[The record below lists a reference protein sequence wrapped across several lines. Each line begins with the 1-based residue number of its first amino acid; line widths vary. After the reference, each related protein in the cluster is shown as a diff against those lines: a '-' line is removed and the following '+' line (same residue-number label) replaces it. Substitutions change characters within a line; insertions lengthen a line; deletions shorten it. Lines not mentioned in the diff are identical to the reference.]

1 MASTAQL
8 DTEISVELDRR
19 RAIHARHQQEALS
32 NPVASQ
38 EALIGA
44 VNLGF
49 EDVVRRQVD
58 LGASVNEPTDE
69 GDCLDGMLPVL
80 VAVRNLNTAMLRLL
94 LDLGAHVDG
103 ISRGNP
109 RSRPLQVA
117 LSKDEYTQTRWQKNA
132 NLAIVQLLVERGADC
147 SRIHVH
153 KSRVK
158 ILKKAKRRLHWQ
170 KVRRAWRLLLLT
182 RRWLYTWVSEGWQYA
197 SEIGAG
203 RKRYRDE
210 FEAEA

>member
-1 MASTAQL
+1 MASIAQL

-19 RAIHARHQQEALS
+19 RAIRARRQQEALS

-38 EALIGA
+38 EALIDA

-117 LSKDEYTQTRWQKNA
+117 LSKNEYTQTRWQKNA
-132 NLAIVQLLVERGADC
+132 NLAIVQ
-147 SRIHVH
+147 
-153 KSRVK
+153 

-182 RRWLYTWVSEGWQYA
+182 RRWLYTWVAEGRQYA
-197 SEIGAG
+197 SENGAG
-203 RKRYRDE
+203 RKRDRDE
-210 FEAEA
+210 YEADA

>member
-1 MASTAQL
+1 MASIAQL

-19 RAIHARHQQEALS
+19 RAIRARRQQEALS

-38 EALIGA
+38 EALIDA

-117 LSKDEYTQTRWQKNA
+117 LSKNEYTQTRWQKNA
-132 NLAIVQLLVERGADC
+132 TLAIVQ
-147 SRIHVH
+147 
-153 KSRVK
+153 

-182 RRWLYTWVSEGWQYA
+182 RRWLYTWVAEGRQYA
-197 SEIGAG
+197 SENGAG
-203 RKRYRDE
+203 RKRDRDE
-210 FEAEA
+210 YEADA

>member
-1 MASTAQL
+1 MASIAQL

-19 RAIHARHQQEALS
+19 RAIRARRQQEALS

-38 EALIGA
+38 EALIDA

-94 LDLGAHVDG
+94 LDLGAHVEG

-117 LSKDEYTQTRWQKNA
+117 LSKNEYTQTRWQKNA
-132 NLAIVQLLVERGADC
+132 NLAIVQ
-147 SRIHVH
+147 
-153 KSRVK
+153 

-182 RRWLYTWVSEGWQYA
+182 RRWLYTWVAEGRQYA
-197 SEIGAG
+197 SENGAG
-203 RKRYRDE
+203 RKRDRDE
-210 FEAEA
+210 YEADA